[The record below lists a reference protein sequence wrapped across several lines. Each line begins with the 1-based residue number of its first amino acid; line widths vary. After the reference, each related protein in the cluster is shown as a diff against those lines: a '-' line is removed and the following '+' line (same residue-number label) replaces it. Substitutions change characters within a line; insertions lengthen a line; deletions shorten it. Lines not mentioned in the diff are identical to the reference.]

1 MKRRIEPS
9 STIPANWDGFLRV
22 GENKKELMRFLAA
35 IRSTVDC
42 FDNKV
47 ILSYDQSVVSKPNE
61 DIGNLSPCTHEEA
74 DARIFVHCLDSV
86 REGNKRP
93 LICKVDTDVVVI
105 VISVFRWLSAS
116 EIWIA
121 FGSGKAFRYIEVH
134 KNCSCFVSSGKR
146 SSMAF
151 HALMGCNQVS
161 SF

>member
-1 MKRRIEPS
+1 
-9 STIPANWDGFLRV
+9 
-22 GENKKELMRFLAA
+22 MRFLAA

-105 VISVFRWLSAS
+105 AISVFRWLSAS

-134 KNCSCFVSSGKR
+134 KNCPHGV
-146 SSMAF
+146 
-151 HALMGCNQVS
+151 
-161 SF
+161 